1 MLIKLS
7 AKSYSFD
14 ILCTVDVFGALLR
27 LGNGCASRG
36 KVFNLACFSSERSE
50 IGEIVSMFRLSITI

>member
-36 KVFNLACFSSERSE
+36 KVFLTSNASLLR
-50 IGEIVSMFRLSITI
+50 GVKLGKRLVCLD